1 MRANTSSITAKICAY
16 ARAEGALRHS
26 GRIFDDY
33 LAFDLLGSTE
43 RRQVLEILR
52 DERHLK
58 IASELGTI
66 PLTRSAWA
74 EGHLSCFAQS
84 RNQVQYV
91 ILGAG
96 MDTFAWRNRDPKIR
110 VFEVDHPDTQREK
123 RERISTL
130 CWTTATKVVFTGVD
144 FTRDALQERLLQ
156 SGFDPL
162 IPTFVT
168 ILGVAYYLPFE
179 AFAATLTSLSS
190 VIKGSGRV
198 LFDFQIKG
206 YESMVKPKLLSEFTK
221 TLGEHMA
228 DGYEVAA
235 LEALLFEQG
244 WKFSEHLTPD
254 MIGKRFLKAQDGQTA
269 FDSVHFMAAAR

>member
-1 MRANTSSITAKICAY
+1 MRANTSSITAKVCAY
-16 ARAEGALRHS
+16 ARAEGALKSS

-33 LAFDLLGSTE
+33 LAFDLLGGRE
-43 RRQVLEILR
+43 RRQVLEIMR
-52 DERHLK
+52 DERHRG
-58 IASELGTI
+58 IVSELGSI

-84 RNQVQYV
+84 RQRVQYV

-96 MDTFAWRNRDPKIR
+96 MDTFAWRNRNPLIR

-123 RERISTL
+123 RERIRTL
-130 CWTTATKVVFTGVD
+130 SWSAPADVVFTGVD
-144 FTRDALQERLLQ
+144 FTRDSLEERLLQ

-168 ILGVAYYLPFE
+168 ILGVTYYLPFE
-179 AFAATLTSLSS
+179 AFAATLNSLSS
-190 VIKGSGRV
+190 LIKGSGRV

-206 YESMVKPKLLSEFTK
+206 YESMVRPRLLAEFTS
-221 TLGEHMA
+221 TLGERMA
-228 DGYEVAA
+228 EGYDVAA
-235 LEALLFEQG
+235 LEAMLFEQG
-244 WKFSEHLTPD
+244 WRFSEHLDPQA
-254 MIGKRFLKAQDGQTA
+254 IGRRFLNHQDGPKA